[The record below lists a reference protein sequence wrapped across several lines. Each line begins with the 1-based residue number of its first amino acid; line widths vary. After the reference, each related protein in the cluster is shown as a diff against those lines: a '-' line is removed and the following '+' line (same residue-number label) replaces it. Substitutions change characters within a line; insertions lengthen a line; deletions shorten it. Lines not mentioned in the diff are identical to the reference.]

1 MAKTPKILIAGG
13 GIGGMAAALALLRRG
28 YDVEIYEQAPE
39 LGEVGAGVQISPNGA
54 RALDALGVF
63 ETLKKASCAPRRKE
77 FRLWNTGRAWP
88 MFDLGEIA
96 IEKYGYPYLTV
107 YRPDLLATLVDA
119 VRAIAPDAIHLAS
132 TVEDISVRDDGVTLH
147 LKGGQSADGDI
158 LIGADGVKSTVR
170 KCLFGDDEA
179 NFTGMIAWR
188 AVIPMERLP
197 EHMRQMVGWT
207 WIGPGGH
214 LVNYPLRGGQLMN
227 MIGTI
232 ERDNWQVESWYTQGS
247 IEECAH
253 DFAGWHEDVQTL
265 IHAAPAVMKWAFM
278 ERPPRQKWTQGR
290 ASLLGDAAHATLPFL
305 AQGAV
310 MSIEDGV
317 VLARCLEA
325 FDDPREALLRYEGAR
340 VERTSRMVL
349 GAKENTARFHEAA
362 LATEEGAIRYMENE
376 WSRAPIHDRYDWL
389 YRYDVM
395 TAEI

>member
-1 MAKTPKILIAGG
+1 MSKSPKILIAGG
-13 GIGGMAAALALLRRG
+13 GIGGMAAALSLLRRG
-28 YDVEIYEQAPE
+28 YDVEVYEQAPE
-39 LGEVGAGVQISPNGA
+39 LGEVGAGVQISPNGS

-63 ETLKKASCAPRRKE
+63 GALRQASCEPRRKE

-88 MFDLGEIA
+88 MFDLGAIA

-107 YRPDLLATLVDA
+107 YRPDLLSTLVDA
-119 VRAIAPDAIHLAS
+119 VRALKPDAIHLGAHVTDVTLTPS
-132 TVEDISVRDDGVTLH
+132 DATLH
-147 LKGGQSADGDI
+147 LSGDRRVTGDV

-197 EHMRQMVGWT
+197 ERMRQMVGWT

-232 ERDNWQVESWYTQGS
+232 ERDDWQVESWYAQGD
-247 IEECAH
+247 IEECAN
-253 DFAGWHEDVQTL
+253 DFRGWHEDVQTL
-265 IHAAPAVMKWAFM
+265 IRAAPAVMKWAFM
-278 ERPPRQKWTQGR
+278 ERPPRQVWSKGR
-290 ASLLGDAAHATLPFL
+290 ATLLGDACHATLPFL

-317 VLARCLEA
+317 ILGRCIDA
-325 FDDPREALLRYEGAR
+325 YDDIEEALRRYEAAR
-340 VERTSRMVL
+340 VERTSKMVR
-349 GAKENTARFHEAA
+349 GAKDNTGRFHEAA
-362 LATEEGAIRYMENE
+362 LATEEGAIKYMESE
-376 WSRAPIHDRYDWL
+376 WSRDPIRDRYDWL
-389 YRYDVM
+389 YRYDVE
-395 TAEI
+395 TTDI

>member
-1 MAKTPKILIAGG
+1 MSKSPKIIIAGG
-13 GIGGMAAALALLRRG
+13 GIGGMAATLSLLRRG
-28 YDVEIYEQAPE
+28 YDVNVYEQAPE
-39 LGEVGAGVQISPNGA
+39 LGEVGAGVQISPNGS

-63 ETLKKASCAPRRKE
+63 ETLRAASCAPRRKE

-107 YRPDLLATLVDA
+107 YRPDLLQTLVDA
-119 VRAIAPDAIHLAS
+119 VKAINPDAIHLGAKVSDAVVTTNGAS
-132 TVEDISVRDDGVTLH
+132 LKFEDGTSVE
-147 LKGGQSADGDI
+147 GDI

-170 KCLFGDDEA
+170 KALFGDDET

-197 EHMRQMVGWT
+197 ERMRGMVGWT

-214 LVNYPLRGGQLMN
+214 LVNYPLRGGRLMN

-232 ERDNWQVESWYTQGS
+232 ERDDWKVESWNMEGD
-247 IEECAH
+247 IEECAR

-265 IHAAPAVMKWAFM
+265 IRAAPKVLKWAFM
-278 ERPPRQKWTQGR
+278 ERPPRQQWSLGH

-317 VLARCLEA
+317 VLGRCLDKY
-325 FDDPREALLRYEGAR
+325 DDPVLALKKYEEAR
-340 VERTSRMVL
+340 VERTSRMVR
-349 GAKENTARFHEAA
+349 GAKDNTARFHEVA
-362 LATEEGAIRYMENE
+362 LATEEGAVAYMESE
-376 WSRAPIHDRYDWL
+376 WSRDPINDRYDWL
-389 YRYDVM
+389 YRYDVQ
-395 TAEI
+395 TTEI

>member
-1 MAKTPKILIAGG
+1 MTESKKILIAGG
-13 GIGGMAAALALLRRG
+13 GIGGMAAALSLLRRG
-28 YDVEIYEQAPE
+28 YQVEVYEQAPE

-63 ETLKKASCAPRRKE
+63 ETLQAASCAPRRKE
-77 FRLWNTGRAWP
+77 FRLWNTGRSWP
-88 MFDLGEIA
+88 MFDLGPLA

-119 VRAIAPDAIHLAS
+119 ARAIAPDCVHLGAAVQRVTNLPDRVELHLA
-132 TVEDISVRDDGVTLH
+132 DGRT
-147 LKGGQSADGDI
+147 ATGDI
-158 LIGADGVKSTVR
+158 LVGADGVRSTVR
-170 KCLFGDDEA
+170 KCLFGDDET

-197 EHMRQMVGWT
+197 ERLRGMVGWT

-214 LVNYPLRGGQLMN
+214 LVNYPLRGGALMN

-232 ERDNWQVESWYTQGS
+232 ERDDWQVESWHEQGS
-247 IEECAH
+247 IEECAR
-253 DFAGWHEDVQTL
+253 DFAGWHEDVQTM

-278 ERPPRQKWTQGR
+278 ERPPRQKWSEGR
-290 ASLLGDAAHATLPFL
+290 STLLGDACHATLPFL

-317 VLARCLEA
+317 VLGRCLD
-325 FDDPREALLRYEGAR
+325 FYPDPVEALKRYEAAR
-340 VERTSRMVL
+340 VERTSKMVR
-349 GAKENTARFHEAA
+349 GAKENTARFHETA
-362 LATEEGAIRYMENE
+362 LATEEGAVKYMESE
-376 WSRAPIHDRYDWL
+376 WSRDPIAERYDWL
-389 YRYDVM
+389 YRYDVL

>member
-1 MAKTPKILIAGG
+1 MTQSPKILIAGG
-13 GIGGMAAALALLRRG
+13 GIGGMAAALSLLRRG
-28 YDVEIYEQAPE
+28 YDVEVYEQAPE

-63 ETLKKASCAPRRKE
+63 ETLQAASCAPRRKE

-88 MFDLGEIA
+88 MFDLGPIA
-96 IEKYGYPYLTV
+96 IETYGYPYLTV
-107 YRPDLLATLVDA
+107 YRPDLLGTLSDA
-119 VRAIAPDAIHLAS
+119 VQELAPGVIHLGRAVEDVTNTADGVALHLAGGE
-132 TVEDISVRDDGVTLH
+132 TVE
-147 LKGGQSADGDI
+147 GDL

-214 LVNYPLRGGQLMN
+214 LVNYPLRGGKLMN

-232 ERDNWQVESWYTQGS
+232 ERDDWQVESWYAQGS
-247 IEECAH
+247 IEECAN

-278 ERPPRQKWTQGR
+278 ERPPRQQWTQGR
-290 ASLLGDAAHATLPFL
+290 ATLLGDACHATLPFL

-310 MSIEDGV
+310 MSIEDAV
-317 VLARCLEA
+317 VLGRCLDKY
-325 FDDPREALLRYEGAR
+325 DDPQEALRRYEGAR
-340 VERTSRMVL
+340 VERTSRMVR
-349 GAKENTARFHEAA
+349 GAKENTARFHESA
-362 LATEEGAIRYMENE
+362 LATEEGAVKYMESE
-376 WSRAPIHDRYDWL
+376 WSRDPIHDRYEWL

>member
-1 MAKTPKILIAGG
+1 MTKSPKILIAGG
-13 GIGGMAAALALLRRG
+13 GIGGMAAALSLLRRG
-28 YDVEIYEQAPE
+28 YDVEVYEQAPE

-63 ETLKKASCAPRRKE
+63 ETLKAASCAPRRKE

-88 MFDLGEIA
+88 MFDLGQMA

-107 YRPDLLATLVDA
+107 YRPDLLGTLVDA
-119 VRAIAPDAIHLAS
+119 VRAMAPQAIHLGAAVENVTNREDGVALHLVGGK
-132 TVEDISVRDDGVTLH
+132 TVE
-147 LKGGQSADGDI
+147 GDI

-214 LVNYPLRGGQLMN
+214 MVNYPLRGGKLMN

-232 ERDNWQVESWYTQGS
+232 ERNDWQVESWYTQGS
-247 IEECAH
+247 IEECAN

-265 IHAAPAVMKWAFM
+265 IRSAPTVMKWAFM
-278 ERPPRQKWTQGR
+278 ERTPRQKWSEGR
-290 ASLLGDAAHATLPFL
+290 STLLGDACHATLPFL

-317 VLARCLEA
+317 VLGRCLDQY
-325 FDDPREALLRYEGAR
+325 DDPKEALLRYEAAR
-340 VERTSRMVL
+340 VDRTSRMVR
-349 GAKENTARFHEAA
+349 GAKENTARFHETA
-362 LATEEGAIRYMENE
+362 LATEEGAVKYMESE
-376 WSRAPIHDRYDWL
+376 WSRDPINDRYDWL
-389 YRYDVM
+389 YRYDVL

>member
-1 MAKTPKILIAGG
+1 MSKSPKIIIAGG
-13 GIGGMAAALALLRRG
+13 GIGGMAATLSLLRRG
-28 YDVEIYEQAPE
+28 YDVSVYEQAPE
-39 LGEVGAGVQISPNGA
+39 LGEVGAGVQISPNGS

-63 ETLKKASCAPRRKE
+63 ETLKAASCAPRRKE

-88 MFDLGEIA
+88 MFDLGNIA

-107 YRPDLLATLVDA
+107 YRPDLLQTLVDA
-119 VRAIAPDAIHLAS
+119 VRAINPDAIKLGAKVSDAAVTDGGAVLHFEDGTS
-132 TVEDISVRDDGVTLH
+132 VE
-147 LKGGQSADGDI
+147 GDI
-158 LIGADGVKSTVR
+158 LIGADGVKSVVR
-170 KCLFGDDEA
+170 KSLFGDDET

-197 EHMRQMVGWT
+197 ERMHEMVGWT

-214 LVNYPLRGGQLMN
+214 LVNYPLRGGKLMN

-232 ERDNWQVESWYTQGS
+232 ERDDWKVESWNMEGD
-247 IEECAH
+247 IEECAR

-265 IHAAPAVMKWAFM
+265 IRAAPKVLKWAFM
-278 ERPPRQKWTQGR
+278 ERPPRQQWSLGH

-317 VLARCLEA
+317 ILGRCL
-325 FDDPREALLRYEGAR
+325 DKYSDPVEALKKYEDAR
-340 VERTSRMVL
+340 VERTSRMVR
-349 GAKENTARFHEAA
+349 GAKENTARFHESA
-362 LATEEGAIRYMENE
+362 LATEEGAVKYMESE
-376 WSRAPIHDRYDWL
+376 WSRDPIHDRYDWL

-395 TAEI
+395 TTEI